1 MFIKSIRLFYLQNI
15 NAKDQVDKRQKH
27 KSLLEKKNV
36 MIKKLLRVE
45 QICDATISLC
55 CWILQT

>member
-1 MFIKSIRLFYLQNI
+1 M
-15 NAKDQVDKRQKH
+15 
-27 KSLLEKKNV
+27 LLEQNKKKIN
-36 MIKKLLRVE
+36 KLLRVE